1 MLLEVEGTSD
11 FLIFPTPSKK
21 CHHLIGCYSVPGL
34 GISDSVCWVF
44 TWIRD
49 SVNLHFRKG
58 IMLCGKHRQARL
70 FTERDESWTWKASW
84 SASLRGTLLVPGMTW
99 RHVEYIRII
108 QYTQSLWGSSWAS
121 ESNIYQTID
130 LFLKQDFYLETRAV
144 FTLRGR
150 GHTISL
156 CFCMTSLNYMDTNEI
171 WNLLMISDFFL
182 CRQLLQF

>member
-1 MLLEVEGTSD
+1 MSSLDRLLLCAWPWNQWFKS
-11 FLIFPTPSKK
+11 
-21 CHHLIGCYSVPGL
+21 
-34 GISDSVCWVF
+34 WVF

-70 FTERDESWTWKASW
+70 FTERDERWTWKPSW
-84 SASLRGTLLVPGMTW
+84 SASPRRGTLLVPGMTW

-130 LFLKQDFYLETRAV
+130 LFLKQTSILETRAV

-150 GHTISL
+150 GHNE
-156 CFCMTSLNYMDTNEI
+156 FCLYDFTQLHGYK
-171 WNLLMISDFFL
+171 WNLKPPNDFYFSVK
-182 CRQLLQF
+182 